1 MFNESLEYGVPLLLQ
16 GSESMSR
23 HRYTPIL
30 VFLDAQVGN
39 ADPTKVNLVDLVF
52 AVLLRLHCLK
62 LHKLLLLLLSQ
73 LHLLVH
79 TSEVYLF
86 FALNLNK
93 GCLVIL

>member
-1 MFNESLEYGVPLLLQ
+1 MFDESLEYGVPLLFQ

-30 VFLDAQVGN
+30 VLLDAQVGN
-39 ADPTKVNLVDLVF
+39 ADLTKVNLVDLVF

-62 LHKLLLLLLSQ
+62 LHQLLLLLLSQ

-79 TSEVYLF
+79 TSKVNLF
-86 FALNLNK
+86 FCLNLNK

>member
-1 MFNESLEYGVPLLLQ
+1 MFNESLEYGVPLLFQ
-16 GSESMSR
+16 RSESMSR

-30 VFLDAQVGN
+30 VLLDAQVGN
-39 ADPTKVNLVDLVF
+39 ADLTKVNLVDLVF
-52 AVLLRLHCLK
+52 AVLLCLHCLK

-93 GCLVIL
+93 AA